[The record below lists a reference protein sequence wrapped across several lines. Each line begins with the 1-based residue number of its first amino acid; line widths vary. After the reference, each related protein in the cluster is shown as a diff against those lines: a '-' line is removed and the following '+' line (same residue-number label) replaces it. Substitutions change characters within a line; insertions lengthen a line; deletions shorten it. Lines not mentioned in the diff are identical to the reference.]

1 MDAVQRLT
9 MIAERE
15 RRKRQGQ
22 EPPNRTL
29 PPPAVPATGQPPPAS
44 PGRSHRETKG

>member
-22 EPPNRTL
+22 EPPNRTP
-29 PPPAVPATGQPPPAS
+29 PPPAAPAAGQPQPAR
-44 PGRSHRETKG
+44 PDRSGLETKG

>member
-22 EPPNRTL
+22 EPPDRTP
-29 PPPAVPATGQPPPAS
+29 PPPATPAS
-44 PGRSHRETKG
+44 PTGSRLDPKG